1 MMPTCRATRYIC
13 LKDLSSHASARLRP
27 SERVTGVADIA
38 DRGDDVS
45 GKRVS
50 GGGEVAVLFDDWFNT
65 LLNGFGVV
73 WSWFSGTVVWRP

>member
-13 LKDLSSHASARLRP
+13 LKDLSSHTSARLRP
-27 SERVTGVADIA
+27 SERVTEAAGITG
-38 DRGDDVS
+38 RGDDVS
-45 GKRVS
+45 GERVS

-73 WSWFSGTVVWRP
+73 WS